1 MVVFP
6 GLALGAHLGATGV
19 ITDEMLMA
27 AAEALP
33 SSILPEDLAQDIVYP
48 RLSDIRCACRA
59 ATMLLSMSV
68 SLAHRLNIV
77 PCTLHAGHATAGSGT
92 PQF

>member
-1 MVVFP
+1 MEITDKAGPHVLLLSVDALHAFSTANNMVVFP
-6 GLALGAHLGATGV
+6 GLALGAHLGATGI

-48 RLSDIRCACRA
+48 RLSDIRWAN
-59 ATMLLSMSV
+59 L
-68 SLAHRLNIV
+68 
-77 PCTLHAGHATAGSGT
+77 
-92 PQF
+92 